1 MATEAKRKKRKI
13 TIALDEDVVQY
24 FQLLGHK
31 EERAY
36 GPLMNK
42 VLRDHVAESV
52 LTDKYLAATPE
63 EQIEMERSK
72 P

>member
-13 TIALDEDVVQY
+13 TLALDEDVVQY
-24 FQLLGHK
+24 FQMLAHK

-42 VLRDHVAESV
+42 VLRGYV
-52 LTDKYLAATPE
+52 LEAQQIDREEAIKLLDKGIQP
-63 EQIEMERSK
+63 
-72 P
+72 

>member
-1 MATEAKRKKRKI
+1 MSDKPKKRKI

-24 FQLLGHK
+24 FQMLAHK

-42 VLRDHVAESV
+42 VLRDHVTSKMEAHI
-52 LTDKYLAATPE
+52 KKAARNLSTQPKE
-63 EQIEMERSK
+63 
-72 P
+72 